1 MVFWLQ
7 FQDRYPDPVRWLKF
21 LASDCVDVSVLF
33 DLYFTWRVF
42 CAACREMALGAM
54 CAALAACRGKRPGPV
69 AAGTVSIGVVRV
81 ALKFLKFRIK
91 LFSLVDPD
99 LSFQVPCQLRFASSE
114 KKSLSKIT
122 KKETRNLFFLNLTQS
137 LKRDMLFLFKKKLL
151 GEKEKE
157 KKFSS

>member
-54 CAALAACRGKRPGPV
+54 CARRLVESARRWSEV
-69 AAGTVSIGVVRV
+69 A
-81 ALKFLKFRIK
+81 
-91 LFSLVDPD
+91 
-99 LSFQVPCQLRFASSE
+99 
-114 KKSLSKIT
+114 
-122 KKETRNLFFLNLTQS
+122 
-137 LKRDMLFLFKKKLL
+137 
-151 GEKEKE
+151 
-157 KKFSS
+157 